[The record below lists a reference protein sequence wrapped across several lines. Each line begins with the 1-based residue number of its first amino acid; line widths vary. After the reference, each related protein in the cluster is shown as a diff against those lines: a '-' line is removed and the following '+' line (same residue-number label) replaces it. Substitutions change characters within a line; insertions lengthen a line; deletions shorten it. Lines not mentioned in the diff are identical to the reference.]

1 MQGTQHKMKVWFNAS
16 RKIVISLHFRGMT
29 EFISI
34 GSSRPILIEISFGEF
49 FRIVTRGRFRL
60 SKTGISL
67 WMVIAGVVLAIAT
80 SVVATEQLS

>member
-1 MQGTQHKMKVWFNAS
+1 M
-16 RKIVISLHFRGMT
+16 ISLHFSGIT

-34 GSSRPILIEISFGEF
+34 GSSRPEIRFGEF

-60 SKTGISL
+60 SKTGVSL

-80 SVVATEQLS
+80 SVVTTEQLS